1 MSNTE
6 IIKNDIMDLFR
17 GLMQGSIDYSFSNL
31 HCAMKT
37 DIGEIL
43 DGIAGD
49 VVMDIDMGREVTNEQ
64 PKKLSANLLSFAEEF
79 EVEEAKTLAEK
90 ISRTIQG

>member
-1 MSNTE
+1 MT
-6 IIKNDIMDLFR
+6 F
-17 GLMQGSIDYSFSNL
+17 
-31 HCAMKT
+31 KT

-49 VVMDIDMGREVTNEQ
+49 VVMDIDMGREVTEEQ
-64 PKKLSANLLSFAEEF
+64 LKKLSADLLSFAKEF
-79 EVEEAKTLAEK
+79 KVKEAKLLAQK